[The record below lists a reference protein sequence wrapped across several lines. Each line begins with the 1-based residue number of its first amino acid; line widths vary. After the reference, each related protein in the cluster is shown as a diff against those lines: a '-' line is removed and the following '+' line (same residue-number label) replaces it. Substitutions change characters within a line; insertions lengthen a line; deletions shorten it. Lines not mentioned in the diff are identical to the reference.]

1 MKAEVPFLWRNGKD
15 YYLLKRCLFTDLL
28 RLFELGARCGGGGTP
43 DPIVP
48 FLTGIEM
55 FRELV
60 RISISQ
66 KPQKLAP
73 PLFMKGC
80 VYGFLTPK
88 PGIVK
93 RNTGVQKVK
102 TWRNILDRNT
112 LVHEG
117 EEVRPVR
124 IGGGRAGFIIAGG
137 ENREEAIALA
147 DDAEAC
153 IHFEYT

>member
-1 MKAEVPFLWRNGKD
+1 
-15 YYLLKRCLFTDLL
+15 
-28 RLFELGARCGGGGTP
+28 
-43 DPIVP
+43 
-48 FLTGIEM
+48 
-55 FRELV
+55 
-60 RISISQ
+60 
-66 KPQKLAP
+66 
-73 PLFMKGC
+73 MKGC

-102 TWRNILDRNT
+102 TWKNILDRNT

-117 EEVRPVR
+117 EEVCPVR